1 MNKDEKQSRQKKE
14 DKERWTISQIA
25 DQLDISTRTI
35 RFYEEK
41 GLIRPSR
48 TTGNHRVYTTRN
60 KARLKLIL
68 RGKRFGFSLEE
79 IAEMIGMANA
89 DLDERHQIEK
99 SLEYGDAKLKQI
111 QDRKK
116 ELELLEQDILATR
129 QKLIHRITQ
138 LGKQSNQQDQEGKN
152 SKPTNK
158 TVREKK

>member
-1 MNKDEKQSRQKKE
+1 MDKEKQISRKKE
-14 DKERWTISQIA
+14 NKERWTISQIA

-41 GLIRPSR
+41 GLIQPGR
-48 TTGNHRVYTTRN
+48 TTGNQRVYTPRN

-79 IAEMIGMANA
+79 ISEMIGMANA
-89 DLDERHQIEK
+89 DPDELQQIEK
-99 SLEYGDAKLKQI
+99 SLAYGDTKLKQL

-129 QKLIHRITQ
+129 KKLVHRITQ
-138 LGKQSNQQDQEGKN
+138 LKQQ
-152 SKPTNK
+152 
-158 TVREKK
+158 

>member
-1 MNKDEKQSRQKKE
+1 MNREKQVGRKE
-14 DKERWTISQIA
+14 KDKERWTISQIA

-41 GLIRPSR
+41 GLIRLGR
-48 TTGNHRVYTTRN
+48 TTSNQRVYTSRN

-68 RGKRFGFSLEE
+68 RGKRFGFSLDE

-89 DLDERHQIEK
+89 DPDERQQIEK
-99 SLEYGDAKLKQI
+99 SLEYGDAKLKQL

-129 QKLIHRITQ
+129 QKLINRITQ
-138 LGKQSNQQDQEGKN
+138 LKQQTNDPDQEGK
-152 SKPTNK
+152 K
-158 TVREKK
+158 